1 MTTLIRIGYAKAL
14 IWKGSG
20 YSGVVSH
27 NVNQYVSSKMFK
39 MSDFMQFIF
48 D

>member
-1 MTTLIRIGYAKAL
+1 MTTLIRMGYAKAL

-27 NVNQYVSSKMFK
+27 NVNQYVLLKCLKSV
-39 MSDFMQFIF
+39 
-48 D
+48 